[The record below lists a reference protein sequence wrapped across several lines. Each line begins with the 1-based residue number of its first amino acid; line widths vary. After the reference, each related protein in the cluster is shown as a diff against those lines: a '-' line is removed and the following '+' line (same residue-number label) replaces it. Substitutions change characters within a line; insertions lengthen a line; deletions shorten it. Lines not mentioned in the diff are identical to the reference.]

1 MTRYSKTQ
9 YAAQIRRSNGAVL
22 LTRTVTDPAVP
33 LFDDAQAAHDSLT
46 TPPVDF
52 PSLTTEIWTDYIEAG
67 EIEVWKIRTDR
78 TGTRRA
84 EYISASAQPRNA
96 E

>member
-1 MTRYSKTQ
+1 MTRYSKPR
-9 YAAQIRRSNGAVL
+9 YAAQIRRGNGTVL
-22 LTRTVTDPAVP
+22 LTRTVTDPAMP

-52 PSLTTEIWTDYIEAG
+52 PSITAEIWADYIEAG

-78 TGTRRA
+78 TGTRCA
-84 EYISASAQPRNA
+84 EYIPANEQPRNA
-96 E
+96 K